1 MFSCWYNVKNGEP
14 FMIRIDNRYLKN
26 ELTRNDSTVRNEV
39 LASIFVEKY
48 IYPNSIL
55 YIGTD
60 PKKKLPDIHNKSN
73 TLGFEVV
80 RCEAANDFLHNDA
93 TKEFV
98 KINHDYTKYLD
109 LKNSNPEHIFNKV
122 NLKLTVI
129 DNKICASSTLKYGH
143 SIDWMLEKY
152 KSTIQK
158 KLKKLNSGNYENCS
172 NVSLVILNLSRAN
185 GILNAEQ
192 VRHAYS
198 EEAQKYTLLFNSIYY
213 ITTDGIYFID
223 TRECKILKS
232 FIDNEYSIS
241 VRKMKQ
247 LLKIDE
253 YKNDLD

>member
-1 MFSCWYNVKNGEP
+1 
-14 FMIRIDNRYLKN
+14 MIQIDSRYLKD
-26 ELTRNDSTVRNEV
+26 EEIRNDTTVRAEV
-39 LASIFVEKY
+39 LASVFVNKY
-48 IYPNSIL
+48 IQNNDIL
-55 YIGTD
+55 IVGSDTNEN
-60 PKKKLPDIHNKSN
+60 LPDIFNESK
-73 TLGFEVV
+73 TCGFEVV
-80 RCEAANDFLHNDA
+80 ECEALIDFLHNDA

-129 DNKICASSTLKYGH
+129 DNKICASSTLEYGH

-172 NVSLVILNLSRAN
+172 NVSLVILNLSRSN

-192 VRHAYS
+192 VRQAYS

-232 FIDNEYSIS
+232 FIDNEYCIS

-253 YKNDLD
+253 YKNDLQ